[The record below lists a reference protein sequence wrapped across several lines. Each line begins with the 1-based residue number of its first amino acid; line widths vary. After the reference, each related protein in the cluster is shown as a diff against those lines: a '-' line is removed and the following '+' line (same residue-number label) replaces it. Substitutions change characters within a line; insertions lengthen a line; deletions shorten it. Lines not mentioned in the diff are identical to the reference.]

1 MKVYCKKYP
10 NISVFLKD
18 KMYNFQ
24 NGECEI
30 PDTLAVELS
39 RNREYQIE
47 PIPKEKSKGIFK
59 YKPFDPDT
67 WKDGKKIIWD
77 GPIGYNNGYGNAS
90 SWFMLGLNKLTNLYV
105 IASKWQ
111 GTDLSFIP
119 KELEKILDR
128 ETEIID
134 SFYVKCFPASEF
146 GTRIAERYI
155 GYTMLE
161 ASRIP
166 DSWVKNINENCERVI
181 VPCTHQ
187 KQAFIDSGV
196 KRDVKVIPLGLDV
209 SLFPEVKIPKDDE
222 FIFGTMG
229 TLTYRK
235 GTDVLVKAFQKAFP
249 KKEYPNVGLYI
260 KTIPVGGI
268 AHAWFAD
275 GDLLRNDE
283 RIRLNT
289 QSLSPTELITE
300 FFEKINCFVFPTRGE
315 GFGLPPLEAMCVGLP
330 TISTNWSGTG
340 DFTKPDVAYPL
351 DYKIVDVPRGDY
363 RGYPEGLQAD
373 GMQWAEPSVD
383 HLIEIMRE
391 IYKDK
396 KKAYAKGKKARKFVL
411 ENYNNVAVSQQL
423 VDYLDAKF

>member
-1 MKVYCKKYP
+1 MRVYCAKYP
-10 NISVFLKD
+10 SISVFL
-18 KMYNFQ
+18 
-24 NGECEI
+24 NGKPYQFVDHYCDM
-30 PDTLAVELS
+30 PDALAVELT
-39 RNREYQIE
+39 RNSEYSLVE
-47 PIPKEKSKGIFK
+47 TKKDGVSSLFS
-59 YKPFDPDT
+59 PFNPVA
-67 WKDGKKIIWD
+67 WKDDRKLIWD

-90 SWFMLGLNKLTNLYV
+90 SWFMLGLDKLVNLNV
-105 IASKWQ
+105 IASTWQ
-111 GTDLSFIP
+111 GTNLSFIP
-119 KELEKILDR
+119 EELKEILSR
-128 ETEIID
+128 ETDLID

-146 GTRIAERYI
+146 NKRVAERFV
-155 GYTMLE
+155 GFTMLE

-166 DSWVKNINENCERVI
+166 ESWVKNINENCERVV

-196 KRDVKVIPLGLDV
+196 RRDVAVIPLGLDV
-209 SLFPEVKIPKDDE
+209 SLFPAIKIPEDDE

-235 GTDVLVKAFQKAFP
+235 GTDVLIKAFQKAFP
-249 KKEYPNVGLYI
+249 KKDYPNVGLYI

-275 GDLLRNDE
+275 KDLFRNDD

-289 QSLSPTELITE
+289 QSLNPKELITE

-315 GFGLPPLEAMCVGLP
+315 GFGLPPIEAMCVGLP

-351 DYKIVDVPRGDY
+351 DYKIVDVPVGDY
-363 RGYPEGLQAD
+363 RGYPEPLRAA

-391 IYKDK
+391 IYNNKE
-396 KKAYAKGKKARKFVL
+396 KAYAKGKKARKFVL
-411 ENYNNVAVSQQL
+411 KNYNNVATAKML
-423 VDYLDAKF
+423 VDYLDSKF